1 MFHLLNSDSAIFKYI
16 LYLLQCRNIM
26 DIHNPFVDNIIYKR
40 VMSIHNVSILYI
52 IHRIHKLREES

>member
-40 VMSIHNVSILYI
+40 VMNIPND
-52 IHRIHKLREES
+52 HRIHKLREESKM